1 MIQRPNLQRN
11 KCILHGF
18 TRCPFLFVR
27 DNSLSLE
34 WRDECQELL
43 AGSCVYPNWVV
54 RAAVVRHVRRV
65 EEVRDCVCFRVGG
78 CFGCSWAM
86 SFSFA
91 PHPPQQLSSQHA
103 HRPPLIPAPP
113 RPPQPVCPPSAPAI
127 LSSSHFGVFLWRS
140 RFRSG
145 IQHCPKSGQKHNTR
159 IQAVSLSFLSTTTL
173 CFSFLSKFSTTCLP
187 AVHSIILA
195 NPSSSPTICPHT
207 LFLITFLLPPHALSY
222 HLSSP
227 PLLVANPEYKHSLTI

>member
-65 EEVRDCVCFRVGG
+65 KK
-78 CFGCSWAM
+78 
-86 SFSFA
+86 FA
-91 PHPPQQLSSQHA
+91 TAFVSELVDVLAVPGRCPSVSPHIRLSSSPA
-103 HRPPLIPAPP
+103 STPTARPSSPP
-113 RPPQPVCPPSAPAI
+113 RPALPNPCVHPRLPPSSLPATLVFSSGVPVLDQGSNIAPNQAKNITHVSKLCRFRFFPQPLFAFPFSPNFPLLASPPS
-127 LSSSHFGVFLWRS
+127 
-140 RFRSG
+140 
-145 IQHCPKSGQKHNTR
+145 IQ
-159 IQAVSLSFLSTTTL
+159 
-173 CFSFLSKFSTTCLP
+173 
-187 AVHSIILA
+187 
-195 NPSSSPTICPHT
+195 
-207 LFLITFLLPPHALSY
+207 
-222 HLSSP
+222 
-227 PLLVANPEYKHSLTI
+227 